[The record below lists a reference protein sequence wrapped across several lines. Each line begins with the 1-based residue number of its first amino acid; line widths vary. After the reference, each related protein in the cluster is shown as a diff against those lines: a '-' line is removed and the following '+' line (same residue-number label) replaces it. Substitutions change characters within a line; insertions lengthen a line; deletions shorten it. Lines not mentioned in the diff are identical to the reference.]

1 MKKEYSAH
9 VVIVGGSTGGCAA
22 ALAAARMGRN
32 VIITEETDWL
42 GGQLTSQAVPPD
54 EHSYIEQFGCTRGY
68 RRFRDGVRAYYSH
81 HFPLTARARADSR
94 LPFQI
99 PLGCLIPVRM
109 NNVIPACKNIG
120 VTHITNGCY
129 RLHPVEWNIG
139 EAAGYLSAFCL
150 DKGYSPRQV
159 RNDREKLEQFQ
170 QMIAREGVEMQW
182 PTSVK

>member
-1 MKKEYSAH
+1 LRLRKDVAGTEDGLAMAPYIRESRRIRAEFT
-9 VVIVGGSTGGCAA
+9 VIENHLNPQLRKDGRSESYVDSVGIGHYAIDLHLSTGN
-22 ALAAARMGRN
+22 RTF
-32 VIITEETDWL
+32 ID
-42 GGQLTSQAVPPD
+42 VP
-54 EHSYIEQFGCTRGY
+54 S
-68 RRFRDGVRAYYSH
+68 
-81 HFPLTARARADSR
+81 

-170 QMIAREGVEMQW
+170 QMLAREGVEMQW